1 MVVIPHP
8 SMVGAT
14 LAAARRSRFR
24 MTDKKPPS
32 FDDPGSATAVKPL
45 ALSPRFDPI
54 THIYLPLHG
63 IELSLEF
70 QFEDTVR

>member
-14 LAAARRSRFR
+14 LAAATRSRFR
-24 MTDKKPPS
+24 MPIDKKPPS

-45 ALSPRFDPI
+45 ALSPRFDPYNS
-54 THIYLPLHG
+54 HLP
-63 IELSLEF
+63 
-70 QFEDTVR
+70 

>member
-14 LAAARRSRFR
+14 LAAARRGRFR
-24 MTDKKPPS
+24 MSDKKPPS

-45 ALSPRFDPI
+45 ALSPRFDPYNS
-54 THIYLPLHG
+54 YLP
-63 IELSLEF
+63 
-70 QFEDTVR
+70 